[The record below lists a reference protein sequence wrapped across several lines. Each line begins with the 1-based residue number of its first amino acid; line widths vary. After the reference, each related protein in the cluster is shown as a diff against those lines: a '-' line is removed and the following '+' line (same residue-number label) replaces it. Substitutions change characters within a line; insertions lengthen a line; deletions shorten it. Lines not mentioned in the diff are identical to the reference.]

1 MDPPAPEPEPEPE
14 RPRRGP
20 YQGLIPYGEDDAD
33 WFFGRDRARDVVL
46 DNLRAYQLSVLYGPS
61 GVGKSSLLRAGVVRH
76 VREAGRRAIERGE
89 PAEYVAL
96 AFGSW
101 SGDPAAGLIAAIR
114 EALARLSP
122 ELGAGLPGGPLAD
135 VVAVAA
141 QRVGGEVL
149 LILDQF
155 EEYFLY
161 HDAGAPFVAE
171 VAAMAARR
179 DVPVSVL
186 FSIREDALAKLDPLS
201 GPLPGLLDHR
211 VRIGHLD
218 RGAAREAI
226 VRPLDRWNS
235 EAAEG
240 DAMEIE
246 PELVEATLDAVQG
259 PSQGGGELD
268 GSARE
273 PGRTSEA
280 GIQTPYLQLVLT
292 RLWEEERGRGS
303 RTLSLST
310 LEGLHGVQRIVAE
323 HVDSAIATLSPAE
336 EVVAAKVLRQ
346 LVTPSGTKIAL
357 TSSDLAETAGLGE
370 ASVSGVLER
379 LTREGRILQATGNG
393 RYEIYHDA
401 LARPILDWRRRWQ
414 AEQDRAAQ
422 RRRIRIVAGIAGA
435 LLLTAIVMVVLAW
448 TAIEGHREADRRT
461 VQARS
466 VGLAFASGD
475 QVAAQPDVALLLALA
490 ALEQKDLPEARNSM
504 MAAREAAGPGDAI
517 GIMRGHA
524 DDVNGVAFV
533 RGGRG
538 IASTADV
545 GQPLLWDPATR
556 RRTSTLR
563 SAARALYTSLAATR
577 DGGTLA
583 AGTGGGPI
591 ELFDVAAGTSRR
603 LTGTAR
609 RVDALA
615 FSPDGQL
622 LASAGEEHV
631 IRLWDVRSGL
641 QLRPPIRIGDRRT
654 LDLAFSPDGD
664 TLASADTI
672 YAVRLWS
679 VRSRRQRGSTFER
692 GRRPLTSVAFAPDG
706 RTLAIGGAETW
717 LWSPASDRRR
727 RLASTGG
734 QVNDVAFS
742 PDGARLGAAGNDGT
756 VRLWDVR
763 SRRPQGPPIAGPTA
777 RLAKVAFSPDGRTI
791 AAGGADRKVWL
802 FHAVTPRVLDRH
814 EDAVSDVAF
823 DATGA
828 VLATAG
834 ADAKVLRWNVRS
846 RLAPGPPIEGT
857 SGFSKIAMSRDGR
870 TLATTNENGELELR
884 RGAALATAQARLL
897 SAPGAVVNGVAI
909 SPDGRTLAAG
919 GDEDPEVVLRDIAG
933 SPRVRAR
940 FGEHTDS
947 VFDVAFSPDGRTL
960 ASAGDEGQIRLW
972 DVTAGR
978 ARGALARRHDGMVN
992 DLAFSGD
999 GRMLASG
1006 GTDGRIW
1013 LWDVEERRP
1022 IGALVAGR
1030 SAVLSV
1036 AFAPDGRT
1044 LVAGR
1049 QNGMIA
1055 LWDVATRRQVG
1066 TQLAAHPGGSVNAVA
1081 VGPDGLTFASGGA
1094 DAKAR
1099 LWTHLLWRD
1108 RADLRKEVCDLVGA
1122 GLTSGEWE
1130 QYATGIPYTPVCDR

>member
-1 MDPPAPEPEPEPE
+1 M
-14 RPRRGP
+14 
-20 YQGLIPYGEDDAD
+20 
-33 WFFGRDRARDVVL
+33 
-46 DNLRAYQLSVLYGPS
+46 
-61 GVGKSSLLRAGVVRH
+61 
-76 VREAGRRAIERGE
+76 
-89 PAEYVAL
+89 
-96 AFGSW
+96 
-101 SGDPAAGLIAAIR
+101 
-114 EALARLSP
+114 
-122 ELGAGLPGGPLAD
+122 
-135 VVAVAA
+135 
-141 QRVGGEVL
+141 
-149 LILDQF
+149 
-155 EEYFLY
+155 
-161 HDAGAPFVAE
+161 
-171 VAAMAARR
+171 
-179 DVPVSVL
+179 
-186 FSIREDALAKLDPLS
+186 
-201 GPLPGLLDHR
+201 
-211 VRIGHLD
+211 
-218 RGAAREAI
+218 
-226 VRPLDRWNS
+226 
-235 EAAEG
+235 
-240 DAMEIE
+240 
-246 PELVEATLDAVQG
+246 
-259 PSQGGGELD
+259 
-268 GSARE
+268 
-273 PGRTSEA
+273 
-280 GIQTPYLQLVLT
+280 
-292 RLWEEERGRGS
+292 
-303 RTLSLST
+303 
-310 LEGLHGVQRIVAE
+310 QRIVAE

-357 TSSDLAETAGLGE
+357 HVVGPRRDRRARRALR
-370 ASVSGVLER
+370 ER
-379 LTREGRILQATGNG
+379 RARALTREGRILQATGNG

-414 AEQDRAAQ
+414 AEQDRAGQ

-504 MAAREAAGPGDAI
+504 MAAREAASPGDAI

-533 RGGRG
+533 RGGRA

-563 SAARALYTSLAATR
+563 SAARALLTSLAATR

-583 AGTGGGPI
+583 AGTAGGPI
-591 ELFDVAAGTSRR
+591 ELFDVAAGTSRQ
-603 LTGTAR
+603 LTGTTR

-679 VRSRRQRGSTFER
+679 VRSRRQRGNTFER

-706 RTLAIGGAETW
+706 STLAIGGAETW

-763 SRRPQGPPIAGPTA
+763 SGRPQGPPIAGPTA
-777 RLAKVAFSPDGRTI
+777 RVATVAFSPDGRTI

-802 FHAVTPRVLDRH
+802 FDAVTPRALDRH
-814 EDAVSDVAF
+814 EDAVDDVAF

-834 ADAKVLRWNVRS
+834 ADAKVFMWNVRS
-846 RLAPGPPIEGT
+846 RLAPGPPIEGA
-857 SGFSKIAMSRDGR
+857 SGFSKIALGRDGR
-870 TLATTNENGELELR
+870 TLATTTRTASRVR
-884 RGAALATAQARLL
+884 RGAPLATRKRGCCPRREPSSTASRSART
-897 SAPGAVVNGVAI
+897 GAR
-909 SPDGRTLAAG
+909 SPSG
-919 GDEDPEVVLRDIAG
+919 GDEEPGGRPARHRGVD
-933 SPRVRAR
+933 PRVRAR
-940 FGEHTDS
+940 FGEHS
-947 VFDVAFSPDGRTL
+947 GQRVRRGLQRRWPHARVGRRRRPDPALGRHK
-960 ASAGDEGQIRLW
+960 
-972 DVTAGR
+972 R
-978 ARGALARRHDGMVN
+978 ARARWPRWRAATTGLVN
-992 DLAFSGD
+992 DLAFSSD
-999 GRMLASG
+999 GRSARVRRDRRADLAV
-1006 GTDGRIW
+1006 GRRGAAA
-1013 LWDVEERRP
+1013 DRCTRRR
-1022 IGALVAGR
+1022 VAGR
-1030 SAVLSV
+1030 
-1036 AFAPDGRT
+1036 
-1044 LVAGR
+1044 
-1049 QNGMIA
+1049 
-1055 LWDVATRRQVG
+1055 
-1066 TQLAAHPGGSVNAVA
+1066 
-1081 VGPDGLTFASGGA
+1081 
-1094 DAKAR
+1094 
-1099 LWTHLLWRD
+1099 
-1108 RADLRKEVCDLVGA
+1108 C
-1122 GLTSGEWE
+1122 
-1130 QYATGIPYTPVCDR
+1130 